1 MEKKIIEGRDEGQ
14 DGMNVPYK
22 NRIKPRQNTHTT
34 VKPIALMQ
42 YLIKLVCP
50 PNGIVLEPFM
60 GSGTTIL
67 AAINLGVN
75 YIAYEKEKEYFDIA
89 TARIAAYKSQGKLE
103 F

>member
-1 MEKKIIEGRDEGQ
+1 MTISKEQYNKLPEHLKKHFEGG
-14 DGMNVPYK
+14 G
-22 NRIKPRQNTHTT
+22 NTHVS